1 MLKNLFNL
9 FFISLAFVACKTT
22 PQSSSQPKQST
33 ADSLLVGEIKPDT
46 KVILKDTALIVESV
60 ESVAIQEEVRISMH
74 PLKKDTISI
83 IGVGDIMI
91 GTNFP
96 NTSYL
101 PADSGKYM
109 LAGVKNILINAD
121 LTFGNQEGV
130 ILNEGGTQK
139 NCSNPDVCYIFRS
152 PEYLAQRYVEAGID
166 LMSLA
171 NNHAGDF
178 GDEGRRNTM
187 KVLDSLGIHHAGQLT
202 HPFKIFEK
210 DNITYGFAA
219 FSPNYGT
226 QSINNIPEAV
236 AIIQHLDSLTD
247 IVIVSFHGGAE
258 GKAFQHVTRET
269 ETFYGENRGN
279 VYKFSHTLID
289 AGADVIFGHGPHVAR
304 AVEVYKNRFIS
315 YSLGNFATYGRF
327 NLSGESGLAPIAKIK
342 VSNKGEFIEGKII
355 SAIQRNGGIPEIDEN
370 NRAALKIK
378 ELTEIDFPES
388 EIIIDLE
395 GNIRYIQNQY

>member
-1 MLKNLFNL
+1 MLKNLFTL
-9 FFISLAFVACKTT
+9 LFISLAFVACKTT
-22 PQSSSQPKQST
+22 PQSSSQPKQSSK
-33 ADSLLVGEIKPDT
+33 DSLLADEIQPDT

-60 ESVAIQEEVRISMH
+60 ERVEIQEEIRISMH
-74 PLKKDTISI
+74 PLKKEVISI

-109 LAGVKNILINAD
+109 LAGVKDILIEAD

-130 ILNEGGTQK
+130 ILSEGGTQK

-210 DNITYGFAA
+210 ENITYGFAA

-378 ELTEIDFPES
+378 ELTELDFPES
-388 EIIIDLE
+388 KIIIDLE

>member
-1 MLKNLFNL
+1 MLKNLFTL

-22 PQSSSQPKQST
+22 PQSSSQPKQT
-33 ADSLLVGEIKPDT
+33 TTDPLLAGEIKPDT

-60 ESVAIQEEVRISMH
+60 ESVEIQEEVRISMH
-74 PLKKDTISI
+74 PLKKDVISI